1 LTKNLG
7 GKKKFA
13 IVGIIVENSFFCSQ
27 KILALYDTKSEAI
40 QRLDGIQKYLESS
53 DKKTYQMN

>member
-1 LTKNLG
+1 M
-7 GKKKFA
+7 
-13 IVGIIVENSFFCSQ
+13 GIIVENSFFGSQ

-40 QRLDGIQKYLESS
+40 QGLDGIQKYLESS